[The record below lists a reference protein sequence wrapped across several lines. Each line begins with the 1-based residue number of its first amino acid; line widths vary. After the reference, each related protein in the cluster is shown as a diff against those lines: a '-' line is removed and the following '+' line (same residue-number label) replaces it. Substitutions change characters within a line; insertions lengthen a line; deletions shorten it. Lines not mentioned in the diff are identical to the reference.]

1 MVNLNKIFIDAIEV
15 LIDAKVRKNTTQI
28 YTGLVVSE
36 DGEKKVKVKVKDKIY
51 KLPVYGGN
59 IGDLVANQTVKVF
72 IPQGQMSQGFI
83 LAPK

>member
-1 MVNLNKIFIDAIEV
+1 MANLNKIFIDAIEV
-15 LIDAKVRKNTTQI
+15 LIDAKVRKNATQI
-28 YTGLVVSE
+28 YTGLVVLE
-36 DGEKKVKVKVKDKIY
+36 DGEKKVKVKDKIY

-59 IGDLVANQTVKVF
+59 IEDLVTNQTVKVF

>member
-28 YTGLVVSE
+28 YTGLVVLE
-36 DGEKKVKVKVKDKIY
+36 DGEKKVKVKDKIY

-59 IGDLVANQTVKVF
+59 IGDLVTNQTVKVF

-83 LAPK
+83 LASK

>member
-15 LIDAKVRKNTTQI
+15 LIDAKVRKNTAQI
-28 YTGLVVSE
+28 YTGLVVLE
-36 DGEKKVKVKVKDKIY
+36 DGEKKVKVKDKIY

-59 IGDLVANQTVKVF
+59 IGDLVTNQTVKVF

>member
-28 YTGLVVSE
+28 YTGLVVLE
-36 DGEKKVKVKVKDKIY
+36 DGEKKVKVKDKIY
-51 KLPVYGGN
+51 KLPVYGGK
-59 IGDLVANQTVKVF
+59 IGDLVTNQTVKVF

>member
-28 YTGLVVSE
+28 YTGLVVLE
-36 DGEKKVKVKVKDKIY
+36 DGEKKVKVKDKIY

-59 IGDLVANQTVKVF
+59 IGDLVTNQTVKIF
-72 IPQGQMSQGFI
+72 IPQGQISQGFI

>member
-15 LIDAKVRKNTTQI
+15 LIDAKVRKNTTQV
-28 YTGLVVSE
+28 YTGLVVLE
-36 DGEKKVKVKVKDKIY
+36 DGEKKVKVKDKIY

-59 IGDLVANQTVKVF
+59 IGDLVTNQTVKVF

>member
-1 MVNLNKIFIDAIEV
+1 MVNLNKIFIDAIEL

-28 YTGLVVSE
+28 YTGLVVLE
-36 DGEKKVKVKVKDKIY
+36 DGEKKVKVKDKIY

-59 IGDLVANQTVKVF
+59 IGDLVTNQTVKVF

>member
-28 YTGLVVSE
+28 YTGLVVLE
-36 DGEKKVKVKVKDKIY
+36 DGEKKVKVKDKIY
-51 KLPVYGGN
+51 KLPMYGGN
-59 IGDLVANQTVKVF
+59 IGDLVTNQTVKVF

>member
-28 YTGLVVSE
+28 YTGLVVLE
-36 DGEKKVKVKVKDKIY
+36 DGEKKIKVKDKIY

-59 IGDLVANQTVKVF
+59 IGDLVTNQTVKVF

>member
-15 LIDAKVRKNTTQI
+15 LIDAKVRKNTIQI
-28 YTGLVVSE
+28 YTGLVVLE
-36 DGEKKVKVKVKDKIY
+36 DGEKKVKVKDKIY

-59 IGDLVANQTVKVF
+59 IGDLVTNQTVKVF

>member
-28 YTGLVVSE
+28 YTGLVVLE
-36 DGEKKVKVKVKDKIY
+36 DGEKKVKIKNKIY

-59 IGDLVANQTVKVF
+59 IGDLVTNQTVKVF

>member
-1 MVNLNKIFIDAIEV
+1 MVNLNKIFIDAIEI

-28 YTGLVVSE
+28 YTGLVVLE
-36 DGEKKVKVKVKDKIY
+36 DGEKKVKVKDKIY

-59 IGDLVANQTVKVF
+59 IGDLVTNQTVKVF

>member
-1 MVNLNKIFIDAIEV
+1 MANLNKIFIDAIEV

-28 YTGLVVSE
+28 YTGLVVLE
-36 DGEKKVKVKVKDKIY
+36 DGEKKVKVKDKIY

-59 IGDLVANQTVKVF
+59 IGDLVTNQTVKVF

>member
-15 LIDAKVRKNTTQI
+15 LIDAKVKKNTTQI
-28 YTGLVVSE
+28 YTGLVVLE
-36 DGEKKVKVKVKDKIY
+36 DGEKKVKVKDKTY

-59 IGDLVANQTVKVF
+59 IGDLVTNQTVKVF

-83 LAPK
+83 LIAK

>member
-28 YTGLVVSE
+28 YTGLVVLE
-36 DGEKKVKVKVKDKIY
+36 DGEKKVKVKDKIY

-72 IPQGQMSQGFI
+72 IPQGQISQGFI

>member
-15 LIDAKVRKNTTQI
+15 LIDVKVRKNTTQI
-28 YTGLVVSE
+28 YTGLVVLE
-36 DGEKKVKVKVKDKIY
+36 DGEKKVKVKDKIY

>member
-1 MVNLNKIFIDAIEV
+1 MVNLNKIFIDAIET

-28 YTGLVVSE
+28 YTGLVVLE
-36 DGEKKVKVKVKDKIY
+36 DGEKKVKVKDKIY

-59 IGDLVANQTVKVF
+59 IGDLVTNQTVKVF

>member
-1 MVNLNKIFIDAIEV
+1 MVNLNKIFIDAIEL
-15 LIDAKVRKNTTQI
+15 LIDTKVRKNTTQI
-28 YTGLVVSE
+28 YTGLVVLE
-36 DGEKKVKVKVKDKIY
+36 DGEKKVKVKDKIY

-59 IGDLVANQTVKVF
+59 IGDLVTNQTVKVF

>member
-28 YTGLVVSE
+28 YTGLVVLE
-36 DGEKKVKVKVKDKIY
+36 DGEKKVKVKDKIY

-59 IGDLVANQTVKVF
+59 MGDLVTNQTVKVF

>member
-28 YTGLVVSE
+28 YTGLVVLE
-36 DGEKKVKVKVKDKIY
+36 DGEKKVKVKDKIY

-59 IGDLVANQTVKVF
+59 IGDLVTNQTVKVF

-83 LAPK
+83 LVPK

>member
-28 YTGLVVSE
+28 YTGLVVLE
-36 DGEKKVKVKVKDKIY
+36 DGEKKVKVKDKTY

-59 IGDLVANQTVKVF
+59 IGDLVVNQTVKVF
-72 IPQGQMSQGFI
+72 IPQGEMSLGFI

>member
-28 YTGLVVSE
+28 CTGLVVLE
-36 DGEKKVKVKVKDKIY
+36 DGEKKVKVKDKIY

-59 IGDLVANQTVKVF
+59 IGDLVTNQTVKVF

>member
-28 YTGLVVSE
+28 YTGLEVLE
-36 DGEKKVKVKVKDKIY
+36 DGEKKLKEKDKIY
-51 KLPVYGGN
+51 KLPVNGGN
-59 IGDLVANQTVKVF
+59 IGDLVTKQTVKVF

>member
-28 YTGLVVSE
+28 YTGLVVLE
-36 DGEKKVKVKVKDKIY
+36 DGEKKVKVKDKIY
-51 KLPVYGGN
+51 KLPVYRGN

>member
-28 YTGLVVSE
+28 YTGLVVLE
-36 DGEKKVKVKVKDKIY
+36 DGEKKVKIKDKIY

-59 IGDLVANQTVKVF
+59 IGDLVTNQTVKVF

-83 LAPK
+83 LASK

>member
-28 YTGLVVSE
+28 YTGLVVLE
-36 DGEKKVKVKVKDKIY
+36 DGEKKVKVKDKIY
-51 KLPVYGGN
+51 KLPVYGN
-59 IGDLVANQTVKVF
+59 IGDLVTNQTVKVF

>member
-28 YTGLVVSE
+28 YTGLVVLE
-36 DGEKKVKVKVKDKIY
+36 DGEKKVKIKDKIY

-59 IGDLVANQTVKVF
+59 IGDLVTNQTVKVF

>member
-15 LIDAKVRKNTTQI
+15 LIDAKVGKNTTQI
-28 YTGLVVSE
+28 YTGLVVLE
-36 DGEKKVKVKVKDKIY
+36 DGEKKVKVKDKIY

-59 IGDLVANQTVKVF
+59 IGDLVTNQTVKVF

>member
-28 YTGLVVSE
+28 YTGLVVLE
-36 DGEKKVKVKVKDKIY
+36 DGEKKVKVKDKTY
-51 KLPVYGGN
+51 KLPVYRGN
-59 IGDLVANQTVKVF
+59 IGDLVVNQTVKVF

>member
-28 YTGLVVSE
+28 YTGLVVLE
-36 DGEKKVKVKVKDKIY
+36 DGEKKVKVKDKIY

-59 IGDLVANQTVKVF
+59 IGELVANQTVKVF

>member
-36 DGEKKVKVKVKDKIY
+36 DGEKKVKVKDKIY

-59 IGDLVANQTVKVF
+59 IGDLVTNQTVKVF

>member
-28 YTGLVVSE
+28 YTGLVVLE
-36 DGEKKVKVKVKDKIY
+36 DGEKKVKVKNKIY

-59 IGDLVANQTVKVF
+59 IGDLVTNQTVKVF

>member
-1 MVNLNKIFIDAIEV
+1 MVNFNKIFIDAIEV

-28 YTGLVVSE
+28 YTGLVVLE
-36 DGEKKVKVKVKDKIY
+36 DGEKKVKVKDKIY

>member
-36 DGEKKVKVKVKDKIY
+36 DGEKKVKVKDKIY

>member
-28 YTGLVVSE
+28 YTGLVVLE
-36 DGEKKVKVKVKDKIY
+36 DGEKKVKVKDKIY

-59 IGDLVANQTVKVF
+59 IGDLVTNQTVKVF
-72 IPQGQMSQGFI
+72 IPQGQVSQGFI

>member
-1 MVNLNKIFIDAIEV
+1 MANLNKIFIDAIEV

-28 YTGLVVSE
+28 YTGLVVLE
-36 DGEKKVKVKVKDKIY
+36 DGEKKVKVKDKIY

-59 IGDLVANQTVKVF
+59 IGDLVTNQTVKVF
-72 IPQGQMSQGFI
+72 IPQGRMSQGFI